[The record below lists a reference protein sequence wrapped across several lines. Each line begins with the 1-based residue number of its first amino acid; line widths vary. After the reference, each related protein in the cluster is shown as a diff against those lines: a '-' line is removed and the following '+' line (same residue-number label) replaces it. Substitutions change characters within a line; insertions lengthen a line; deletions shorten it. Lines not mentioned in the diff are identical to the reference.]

1 MSKGMKFDSDKLDY
15 TLVKPEML
23 EELATVLHY
32 GAKKYDRDNYR
43 LISNE
48 RYLAALFRHL
58 QAHRK
63 GEIFDAESGH
73 RHLSH
78 ALSCVAIMV
87 QNEIEDDKNM
97 LDYSVFFSD
106 EDLNEM
112 EKEMLDKESEM
123 CYNSNA
129 DTIIGLA

>member
-1 MSKGMKFDSDKLDY
+1 MSKGMKFDNDKLDY

-23 EELATVLHY
+23 EQLALILHY
-32 GAKKYDRDNYR
+32 GAKKYDRDNYK
-43 LISNE
+43 LIDNE
-48 RYLAALFRHL
+48 RYMAALFRHI

-63 GEIFDAESGH
+63 GEKLDSESGY

-78 ALSCVAIMV
+78 ALANVAMMV
-87 QNEIEDDKNM
+87 QNDIDK
-97 LDYSVFFSD
+97 
-106 EDLNEM
+106 DLNEM
-112 EKEMLDKESEM
+112 EAEQNLKVLKKLLDKEAEM